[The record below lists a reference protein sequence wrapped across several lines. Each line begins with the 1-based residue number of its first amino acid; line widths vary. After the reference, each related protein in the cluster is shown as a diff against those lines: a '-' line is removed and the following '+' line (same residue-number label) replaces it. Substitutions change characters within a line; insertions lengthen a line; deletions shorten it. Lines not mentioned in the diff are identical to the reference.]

1 MKKNYKILGSE
12 FSLLNWE
19 INDIVGN
26 ISLNEFKIL
35 LSIEDNASDN
45 WFEKVLDYFIE
56 NEFYE
61 YACVVRDE
69 IKRREV
75 NKIRKPSI

>member
-1 MKKNYKILGSE
+1 MKKNYKSLGSE

-19 INDIVGN
+19 IKDIVGN

-69 IKRREV
+69 IKRREG
-75 NKIRKPSI
+75 NKMRKPSK